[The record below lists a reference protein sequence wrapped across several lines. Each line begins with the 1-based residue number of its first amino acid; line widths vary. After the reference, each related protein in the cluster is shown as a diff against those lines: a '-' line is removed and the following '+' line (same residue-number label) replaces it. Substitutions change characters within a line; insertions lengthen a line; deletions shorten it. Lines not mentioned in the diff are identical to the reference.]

1 MRELDGITDSVD
13 MSLSK
18 LWEIV
23 KDEEAWGAAV
33 HGVARNR
40 KLLSNWTTMNCLII
54 NYKLVALQCFLHLF
68 KPLIKVTIHVGLLV
82 GKKCGENEEKE
93 SCDIWNTKATT
104 GQYTLNGEWLIKLTA
119 AAEPKD
125 ELRNISHPSEPPETW
140 EERQSPMTW
149 VELKLLLNLY
159 TGKKGRKEGRGER
172 EGKEGVLQVGR
183 SGKSTSLKFG
193 FYLSLSRNL

>member
-125 ELRNISHPSEPPETW
+125 ELRNISHPSEPQRPEKNARVPW
-140 EERQSPMTW
+140 HGLNSNFSWISILERK
-149 VELKLLLNLY
+149 E
-159 TGKKGRKEGRGER
+159 GKKGG
-172 EGKEGVLQVGR
+172 GKERVKR
-183 SGKSTSLKFG
+183 EFC
-193 FYLSLSRNL
+193 R